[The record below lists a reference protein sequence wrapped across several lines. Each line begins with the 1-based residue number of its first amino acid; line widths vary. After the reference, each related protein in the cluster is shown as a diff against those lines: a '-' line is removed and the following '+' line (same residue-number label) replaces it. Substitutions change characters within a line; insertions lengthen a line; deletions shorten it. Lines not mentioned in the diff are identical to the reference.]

1 MDILLI
7 DSINFN
13 DTNKIPQMGLES
25 LYTILSRKFEV
36 KIIDFDLLHHKK
48 EFVYSNDMDED
59 IERMVDYLIEIY
71 PKVYSFYTIS
81 NSYPITVLVAQKISQ
96 KKKDAKIVFG
106 GPQATM
112 TVDETMTFFPFVKAI
127 GMGEGELY
135 IEQMMRTIIEDG
147 DLSKVEGVAYRK
159 GNKIVKN
166 TMPRLLTS
174 EELNDISFLDFELK
188 SDYEDE
194 GKVVSIEAGRGCPCG
209 CSFCSTTLFWHKN
222 FRLRD
227 INVIVKEIERLHKE
241 YGVKHV
247 DLQHDHFTV
256 NKKLLDEFCKKL
268 IELDLE
274 VTWGCS
280 SRIDNLKLES
290 IDLMKKSKCRSI
302 FVGFETGSKKMQK
315 ELHKNLK
322 IDDAIEKIIYI
333 YNLGIEITV
342 SFIYGL
348 PNETIEDFLE
358 TVNVMDRLYQAG
370 VKKIQLHRYMPLP
383 MTEELFKVKN
393 KLYLDKTDI
402 DISIYND
409 SICSN
414 EIYSMIE
421 KYTDCFTQ
429 FYTFDSE
436 VRKKY
441 KHFDFFINFFSS
453 IAKNSPYTMQEL
465 VKMYGL
471 EKIYKEWEK
480 DIENAYILMNS
491 GNIEEFFT
499 YDHMPEIFK
508 NLYKKI
514 IDESMK
520 MGNDYYKNIAKYES
534 LVLIMDFNEDVV
546 YEFDYDVLGI
556 TNGKHNFEKTET
568 YITFKESE
576 DNQIK
581 ITKIKLPN

>member
-59 IERMVDYLIEIY
+59 IERMVDYLIEIN

-290 IDLMKKSKCRSI
+290 IDLMK
-302 FVGFETGSKKMQK
+302 
-315 ELHKNLK
+315 
-322 IDDAIEKIIYI
+322 
-333 YNLGIEITV
+333 
-342 SFIYGL
+342 
-348 PNETIEDFLE
+348 
-358 TVNVMDRLYQAG
+358 
-370 VKKIQLHRYMPLP
+370 
-383 MTEELFKVKN
+383 
-393 KLYLDKTDI
+393 
-402 DISIYND
+402 
-409 SICSN
+409 
-414 EIYSMIE
+414 
-421 KYTDCFTQ
+421 
-429 FYTFDSE
+429 
-436 VRKKY
+436 
-441 KHFDFFINFFSS
+441 
-453 IAKNSPYTMQEL
+453 
-465 VKMYGL
+465 
-471 EKIYKEWEK
+471 
-480 DIENAYILMNS
+480 
-491 GNIEEFFT
+491 
-499 YDHMPEIFK
+499 
-508 NLYKKI
+508 
-514 IDESMK
+514 
-520 MGNDYYKNIAKYES
+520 
-534 LVLIMDFNEDVV
+534 
-546 YEFDYDVLGI
+546 
-556 TNGKHNFEKTET
+556 
-568 YITFKESE
+568 
-576 DNQIK
+576 
-581 ITKIKLPN
+581 